1 MQITPTQDILPV
13 TEFKKRAKEV
23 MEQVHRTGRP
33 VVLTVHGK
41 ADSVL
46 VDAKQYEQQQQDFDL
61 MLQLIQSE
69 KEAVAGKV
77 VSAKQFLKDL
87 KRAAKV

>member
-23 MEQVHRTGRP
+23 MSQVHKTGRP

-46 VDAKQYEQQQQDFDL
+46 VDAKQYEQQQQDYEL
-61 MLQLIQSE
+61 LKQLVQAE
-69 KEAVAGKV
+69 KEIAQGKF
-77 VSAKQFLKDL
+77 VSAKQLIKDMKHAVKL
-87 KRAAKV
+87 